1 MAGKPRKS
9 RPNEIRSGISDASS
23 RIVFDA
29 NRTRRRRT
37 MNVGYART
45 STSDQT
51 AGLDAQAR
59 DLKAAGAERI
69 FREQVSSVAK
79 RAKLAECLAFLR
91 DGDVLTVTK
100 PDRLA
105 RSTAELLS
113 IEADL
118 TKRGI
123 GLVVLSM
130 GGERL
135 DTRAPLQQAHA
146 DHPGRRR
153 DVGARDHAGAA
164 ARGHR
169 QGEGC
174 RGR

>member
-1 MAGKPRKS
+1 
-9 RPNEIRSGISDASS
+9 
-23 RIVFDA
+23 
-29 NRTRRRRT
+29 

-51 AGLDAQAR
+51 AGLAAQER
-59 DLKAAGAERI
+59 DLTAAGAERI
-69 FREQVSSVAK
+69 FGEQVSSTAK
-79 RAKLAECLAFLR
+79 RVKLAECLAFLR

-118 TKRGI
+118 SKRGI

-135 DTRAPLQQAHA
+135 TPATRSASSSRPSWRAPLSGNARSCWSGNA
-146 DHPGRRR
+146 RASPRRR
-153 DVGARDHAGAA
+153 PLQGAPGQHRRGAG
-164 ARGHR
+164 
-169 QGEGC
+169 
-174 RGR
+174 